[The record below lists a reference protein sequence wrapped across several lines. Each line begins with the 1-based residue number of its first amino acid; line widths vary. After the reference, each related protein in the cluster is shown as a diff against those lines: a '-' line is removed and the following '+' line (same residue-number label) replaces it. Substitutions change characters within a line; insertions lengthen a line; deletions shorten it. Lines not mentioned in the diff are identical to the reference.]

1 MKTALHY
8 AQETL
13 KIYSEGSV
21 NNPYNRKAT
30 AVIFESERIEWR
42 KRFNEQKIITYLE
55 TILERL
61 PYEVSNEKAE

>member
-13 KIYSEGSV
+13 QEYADKSILNPMNKKFSFASE
-21 NNPYNRKAT
+21 T
-30 AVIFESERIEWR
+30 ERWE
-42 KRFNEQKIITYLE
+42 KHFNEQRIITYLE

-61 PYEVSNEKAE
+61 PYNLEKKK

>member
-1 MKTALHY
+1 MKTALQY

-13 KIYSEGSV
+13 KMYSDKSTL
-21 NNPYNRKAT
+21 NPYNRKGN
-30 AVIFESERIEWR
+30 VMFESQRLEWN
-42 KRFNEQKIITYLE
+42 KIYGEQKIITYLE

>member
-13 KIYSEGSV
+13 QEYADKSILNPMNKKLVFASETE
-21 NNPYNRKAT
+21 KW
-30 AVIFESERIEWR
+30 ER
-42 KRFNEQKIITYLE
+42 RFNEQRIITYLE

-61 PYEVSNEKAE
+61 PYVLEEKK